1 MQITELLNE
10 TVTAGAS
17 DLHIITGLSPIIRV
31 NGELSLMPVEA
42 LDTVT
47 VDSYVKAV
55 LTEEQIQVF
64 RTRKELDFA
73 YAIHDIG
80 RFRGNVMYQKNNI
93 SLSFRVILSEVPSLE
108 ELRLPSELKRLCV
121 LSQGLVLVTGPT
133 GSGKSTTL
141 AAMLDLINNERCEN
155 IVTIEDPIE
164 FVHTHKKSIIRQREV
179 GEDTL
184 SFSEALR
191 HVLRQDPDVILIG
204 EMRDAESI
212 AIALTAAETGHLVFS
227 TLHTRTAPA
236 TISRIV
242 DVFNDSRKDQI
253 RQQLSSSLQGVISQ
267 QLVPGLGGE
276 RVVAVEYMAGIPAIQ
291 NLIREGKDHQL
302 YGVIQTGQS
311 NGMQTMEQAL
321 AKLYRKGMITKDT
334 ALDYATDKRIIEKY
348 LTRGIQGG

>member
-1 MQITELLNE
+1 MQIAELLNE
-10 TVTAGAS
+10 TINAGAS
-17 DLHIITGLSPIIRV
+17 DLHIVVGLSPVIRV
-31 NGELSLMPVEA
+31 NGELVLLPVKA
-42 LDTVT
+42 LDADT
-47 VDSYVKAV
+47 VDSYVHEI
-55 LTEEQIQVF
+55 LTQEQIQTF
-64 RTRKELDFA
+64 KKKKELDFA
-73 YAIHDIG
+73 YTIQDIG
-80 RFRGNVMYQKNNI
+80 RFRGNVMYQKNNVSI
-93 SLSFRVILSEVPSLE
+93 SFRAIAGEIPSFE
-108 ELRLPSELKRLCV
+108 ELKLPPELKRLCV
-121 LSQGLVLVTGPT
+121 RSQGLVLVTGPT

-141 AAMLDLINNERCEN
+141 ASMINLINKERCVN
-155 IVTIEDPIE
+155 VVTIEDPIE
-164 FVHTHKKSIIRQREV
+164 FIHVHKKSIIRQREV

-184 SFSEALR
+184 SFAEALR

-267 QLVPGLGGE
+267 QLVPGIGNK

-302 YGVIQTGQS
+302 HGVIQTGQS
-311 NGMQTMEQAL
+311 NGMQTMDQAL
-321 AKLYRKGMITKDT
+321 AKLYRKNMITRDT
-334 ALDYATDKRIIEKY
+334 AVEYATDKKVIEQY
-348 LTRGIQGG
+348 LSRGA